1 MIENLL
7 GMVEALARVPSPA
20 PKERR
25 EEEEEEELCGEE
37 GEVSGAMA

>member
-25 EEEEEEELCGEE
+25 EEEEEELCGEE